1 MSKPRINI
9 PALFAA
15 VVVNVSDNLGRPVYF
30 DYGKLKEVTRKLTQ
44 LDGGV
49 TTKDKKYPLVWLVMN
64 YAESYG
70 DHDGFCELD
79 DITIMICTLTNPSS
93 YTSARIDANFTPT
106 LYPIYDALIAELED
120 TWYFDHE
127 LLEFQHQKIDCP
139 YWNEDM
145 AKGDYNQFNDFIDAI
160 QIRGLK
166 LLVNESICD
175 RFQLI
180 GSNSLTN

>member
-15 VVVNVSDNLGRPVYF
+15 VIAAVATRLGRPVYF

-44 LDGGV
+44 LDMGV

-79 DITIMICTLTNPSS
+79 DITIMICELTDPSS
-93 YTSARIDANFTPT
+93 YTSARMANNFEPT
-106 LYPIYDALIAELED
+106 LYPIYDALMAELESSN
-120 TWYFDHE
+120 YFDHPI
-127 LLEFQHQKIDCP
+127 LEFQHQKIDCP

-160 QIRGLK
+160 QIRRMRLI
-166 LLVNESICD
+166 VNEATCD
-175 RFQLI
+175 RFRL
-180 GSNSLTN
+180 LAA